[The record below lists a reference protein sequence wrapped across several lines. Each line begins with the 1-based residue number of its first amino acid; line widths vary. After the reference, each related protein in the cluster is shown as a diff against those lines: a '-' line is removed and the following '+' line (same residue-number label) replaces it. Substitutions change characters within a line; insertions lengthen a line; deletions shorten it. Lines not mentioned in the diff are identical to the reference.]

1 MSGSNHVKAES
12 HPRSPVRERI
22 NDFSHGAGDA
32 MRGKT
37 GGWSDLGPWTLGPR
51 WMSLGLADT
60 LTQWTIGMQRG

>member
-1 MSGSNHVKAES
+1 MSGFNHVKAES

-37 GGWSDLGPWTLGPR
+37 GGWSDLGPWTLGL
-51 WMSLGLADT
+51 LGLGGCLWA
-60 LTQWTIGMQRG
+60 WPIH